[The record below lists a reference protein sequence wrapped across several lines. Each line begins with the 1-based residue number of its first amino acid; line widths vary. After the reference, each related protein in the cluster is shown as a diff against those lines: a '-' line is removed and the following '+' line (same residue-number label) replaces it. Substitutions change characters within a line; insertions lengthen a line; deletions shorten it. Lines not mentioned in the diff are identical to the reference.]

1 MLDGFKS
8 DVLYLYSKFNL
19 EIFIMKITNPELEV
33 VRFNADDVIATSLYY
48 MKAADFNAVR
58 GTSFTSDYV
67 EFEGTMVPTGESG
80 VWGITN
86 IYNAKAADGEDM
98 DGLMSGGTFYFPG
111 TAVTVDMSFMEPT
124 ARVAYNA
131 FKSDNG
137 ISTNGVTYYEQ
148 YWNQ

>member
-19 EIFIMKITNPELEV
+19 EIFIMKITNPKLEV

-48 MKAADFNAVR
+48 MSAADFNAVN

-67 EFEGTMVPTGESG
+67 EFEGTMVPTGDSG

-86 IYNAKAADGEDM
+86 IYNVKAADGEDM
-98 DGLMSGGTFYFPG
+98 EGLMSGGSVVFGGG
-111 TAVTVDMSFMEPT
+111 TIPSTFMEST
-124 ARVAYNA
+124 ARKAYDA
-131 FKSDNG
+131 FKRDDG
-137 ISTNGVTYYEQ
+137 IYTKGVTYYEQ